1 MTITRIDRGQR
12 MSQSV
17 VHAGLVYLSGQVGT
31 PGASVAAQTR
41 EVLAQ
46 VEDLLA
52 RSGSS
57 KRHMLMATIWL
68 ADMGDFDE
76 MNTIW
81 DAWVA
86 DIAAPA
92 RATCGV
98 GPATR
103 AYKVEIIVTA
113 AVI

>member
-1 MTITRIDRGQR
+1 
-12 MSQSV
+12 
-17 VHAGLVYLSGQVGT
+17 
-31 PGASVAAQTR
+31 
-41 EVLAQ
+41 
-46 VEDLLA
+46 
-52 RSGSS
+52 
-57 KRHMLMATIWL
+57 MLMATIWL

-81 DAWVA
+81 DALVA

-113 AVI
+113 AAISHASLSCASVPLMETASGAG